1 MLELYF
7 LLYRIPRMMT
17 KLARERKRSAL
28 AWTFIALGAWI
39 GSELVVGIALG
50 VFYAIGIEFWGWPE
64 RSTGFNY
71 LTYFLALA
79 AALISVTIVTRIL
92 SRQPKQ
98 EILPVPPPPPE
109 FPIAERWNR

>member
-39 GSELVVGIALG
+39 GSELVVGIALA
-50 VFYAIGIEFWGWPE
+50 VFYAMGVALWGWPDQ
-64 RSTGFNY
+64 SPGFNY
-71 LTYFLALA
+71 LAYFLALA

-92 SRQPKQ
+92 SR
-98 EILPVPPPPPE
+98 LPIEEFLPEPPPPPK
-109 FPIAERWNR
+109 FPITEPGNL

>member
-28 AWTFIALGAWI
+28 AWTFIAVGAWI
-39 GSELVVGIALG
+39 GAELVVGVALG
-50 VFYAIGIEFWGWPE
+50 FFYAMGVELWGWPE
-64 RSTGFNY
+64 QSPGFNF
-71 LTYFLALA
+71 LMYFLALA

-92 SRQPKQ
+92 SRQPIE
-98 EILPVPPPPPE
+98 EILPEPPPPPE
-109 FPIAERWNR
+109 FPIAESGNL